1 MAKATASTTKTT
13 TIESITNNNNNN
25 NNSSSRSNR
34 LNQRRVNK
42 STDLD
47 ILKFNQLKSR
57 KKHLIFQKSPIHN
70 WGLYTQERIDVND
83 MVVEYVGEII
93 SQKVAE
99 EREKKYEQCGI
110 GASYLFR
117 IDDDT
122 VVDATKKGS
131 IARFINHC
139 CMVNKKQYTHC
150 LLLLMLLIL
159 LLY

>member
-1 MAKATASTTKTT
+1 MTKATTSATKTT
-13 TIESITNNNNNN
+13 TIEGITNN

-57 KKHLIFQKSPIHN
+57 KKHLIFQKSPIHS

-150 LLLLMLLIL
+150 LLLLTLLIL